1 MNTIKNT
8 TMRITGG
15 LLVRKTFFIPPLL
28 QEGVVRPAT
37 DRIRESLFATL
48 NPVMQNAKVL
58 DLFAGSGS
66 YGFESISR
74 GALEVTFVEKNRLIY
89 DCLQKSIQKLG
100 LENCTKSYLSSAQEF
115 LLINKNKYDIVFL
128 DPPFALKL
136 DKDFIFSLLN
146 LLHSKSL
153 VIFRYSKKDSCLFD
167 DNDLQNKFFI
177 AKEKIYGS
185 SKILFLN
192 INLQGD
198 KDAANNE

>member
-15 LLVRKTFFIPPLL
+15 LLVRRTFFIPPLL

-100 LENCTKSYLSSAQEF
+100 LENCTKSYLSSDQEF

-136 DKDFIFSLLN
+136 DKDFICSLLN

>member
-1 MNTIKNT
+1 M
-8 TMRITGG
+8 
-15 LLVRKTFFIPPLL
+15 
-28 QEGVVRPAT
+28 
-37 DRIRESLFATL
+37 
-48 NPVMQNAKVL
+48 
-58 DLFAGSGS
+58 
-66 YGFESISR
+66 Y
-74 GALEVTFVEKNRLIY
+74 
-89 DCLQKSIQKLG
+89 
-100 LENCTKSYLSSAQEF
+100 
-115 LLINKNKYDIVFL
+115 
-128 DPPFALKL
+128 L

-153 VIFRYSKKDSCLFD
+153 VIFRYSKKGLCLFD